1 LRNRVGS
8 GRACDF
14 HIFID
19 MIGIYKITSPTNK
32 IYIGQ
37 SIDIDD
43 RFKKYK
49 NLNCNRQTIIYNSL
63 KKYGWEQHIFEVI
76 EECPVDKLLER
87 ETYWKEYYKVLEVP
101 SLCCRID
108 GKGGYM
114 NKETKAKIGLKHKGK
129 VMSDESKTKISTAL
143 KGRKNTWTKQGGGA
157 TGYKYT
163 EEQIQKMS
171 KPRVNKWKREKLVS
185 PHIVEEIRTKFN
197 TGHKRSDLSREYG
210 VSWGTIKNITDYIN
224 SYL

>member
-1 LRNRVGS
+1 
-8 GRACDF
+8 
-14 HIFID
+14 

-43 RFKKYK
+43 RFRKYK

-63 KKYGWEQHIFEVI
+63 KKYGWEQHVFEII

-114 NKETKAKIGLKHKGK
+114 NEETKTKIGLKHKGK
-129 VMSDESKTKISTAL
+129 IMSDEAKAKISEAL
-143 KGRKNTWTKQGGGA
+143 KGRKVTWQTKGPKGH
-157 TGYKYT
+157 KYT
-163 EEQIQKMS
+163 EEQKQKLS
-171 KPRVNKWKREKLVS
+171 NGLKEYYQHNAAKPKPKSVLPNT
-185 PHIVEEIRTKFN
+185 VEEIRTKFKS
-197 TGHKRSDLSREYG
+197 GHKRSDLSREYN
-210 VSWGTIKNITDYIN
+210 VSWGTIKNITDHIN
-224 SYL
+224 SYK

>member
-1 LRNRVGS
+1 MI
-8 GRACDF
+8 F

-43 RFKKYK
+43 RFRKYK

-63 KKYGWEQHIFEVI
+63 KKYGWKQHTFEII

-114 NKETKAKIGLKHKGK
+114 NEDTKAKIGLKHKGK
-129 VMSDESKTKISTAL
+129 VMSDETKAKISAAL
-143 KGRKNTWTKQGGGA
+143 KGRKVTWQSKGSK
-157 TGYKYT
+157 GYKYT

-171 KPRVNKWKREKLVS
+171 KPRVNKWKRDKLV
-185 PHIVEEIRTKFN
+185 PTHIVEEIRLKYKE
-197 TGHKRSDLSREYG
+197 GYKKSSLGREYN
-210 VSWGTIKNITDYIN
+210 VSWGTIKNITDHIN
-224 SYL
+224 SYK